1 MRTVLRFVGVSRST
15 FYYRKANEGK
25 KRKPGPGRTP
35 RGYSIDGTGKRIRDE
50 QIKEWL
56 CEAIAGDGF
65 AYGYLKLTHH
75 LRRRYR
81 LVINKKKV
89 YRLCKEMQ
97 ILRPQRKL
105 KPRRPRKIA
114 RNRTVTGP
122 NQLFATDIKYG
133 YIHGEDRFFFV
144 QSVIDVY
151 DRMIV
156 DYHIGL
162 SCTGQDAALTL
173 LQVHRCRGQDLNGAI
188 IRTDNGP
195 QFVSKRFGEMCQQ
208 LGIEHERIPCRT
220 PNKNAHIESFHA
232 ILEDEC
238 LSRHE
243 FRTYEEAYNAVAEFM
258 QRYNERRIHSS
269 LGFRTPREIHEA
281 FFSKTTRLEPIAA

>member
-1 MRTVLRFVGVSRST
+1 MG
-15 FYYRKANEGK
+15 
-25 KRKPGPGRTP
+25 
-35 RGYSIDGTGKRIRDE
+35 
-50 QIKEWL
+50 
-56 CEAIAGDGF
+56 
-65 AYGYLKLTHH
+65 
-75 LRRRYR
+75 
-81 LVINKKKV
+81 
-89 YRLCKEMQ
+89 

-114 RNRTVTGP
+114 RNRTVSGP
-122 NQLFATDIKYG
+122 NQLFETDIKYG
-133 YIHGEDRFFFV
+133 YIHGEGRFFYI

-173 LQVHRCRGQDLNGAI
+173 QNVQRLRGHADVSGAV

-195 QFVSKRFGEMCQQ
+195 QFVSERFGQMCQR
-208 LGIEHERIPCRT
+208 LSMLHERIPCKT

-232 ILEDEC
+232 ILEMEC
-238 LSRHE
+238 LAWHE
-243 FRTYEEAYNAVAEFM
+243 FQTYAEAYQTVVEFIK
-258 QRYNERRIHSS
+258 RYNERRIHSS

-281 FFSKTTRLEPIAA
+281 FFSNTTRLEPITA